1 MVTKKRIVKDHITVG
16 TLLIIRVGNLFKREV
31 IQVTVNKVSPNGSY
45 VKFGDGIEWFAIDSL
60 KILDIIKG

>member
-1 MVTKKRIVKDHITVG
+1 MVTKKRIVKDRITVG
-16 TLLIIRVGNLFKREV
+16 TRLIVQVGGLFKREA
-31 IQVTVNKVSPNGSY
+31 IQATVNEVSPNGSY